1 MKILQIILSIIVIAL
16 VGYEFVTD
24 DFRFQLYLMMFLF
37 FTMLVMGLRDFQK
50 GQKGSGWLNIVLSIM
65 LLSVSIKSFL

>member
-1 MKILQIILSIIVIAL
+1 
-16 VGYEFVTD
+16 
-24 DFRFQLYLMMFLF
+24 MFLF